1 MGVQMKQCQY
11 EYVRVYASDSV
22 RFTLVLDR
30 NSAQGAA
37 EEIEVDLER
46 RICRPDLGFRRR
58 SSTLDR
64 CAMLKPGQN
73 RQVAVSHDNNY
84 LLDLYKYSYKVVRM
98 TCLLPVDN
106 QIAKGRIEL
115 ARDPVIALARVAFH
129 LAAYPKAGE
138 SIHGFTLK
146 EIKHVPEL
154 HLTALQLEH
163 DKTGA
168 EYLHVARDDKNNVF
182 AINFKT
188 NPIDR
193 TGLPH
198 ILEHVTLCGS
208 EKYPV
213 RDPFFKMMP
222 RSLANFMNA
231 FTSSDYTSY
240 PFATTNLQDFRNL
253 SSVYLDATL
262 HPLLKHSDFLQEGWR
277 LGPEDPREPATEDN
291 VKFKGVVYNE
301 MKGQMSDASYLF
313 YIRFREHLFPS
324 LHNSGGDP
332 EIMTQL
338 THKQLV
344 DFSRKRYHPS
354 NAKIFSYGSL
364 PLAEHLQHVDDSL
377 SKFDKAAPDSDI
389 KQPISF
395 VDGPLSFE
403 VSGPI
408 DTMQP
413 PDQQSKSS
421 ISWMGCPSSDIV
433 ETFSVS
439 IMMSLLMSG
448 YGSPLYQGLV
458 ESGLGTNF
466 SPNSGYDSSAAI
478 GILSVGLDG
487 MKTDDVP
494 GLKAT
499 IRTILREKAHE
510 AFQPHKIEG
519 YMHQLELALK
529 HKTANFGMGLME
541 KTLSGWF
548 NGVNPMDGLAW
559 NQVID
564 AFKQRT
570 KEERY
575 LERLVERYLLN
586 DNSMQFTMRP
596 DESYGATLDSQEE
609 KRRKDILKTI
619 KESASSPEAAIT
631 RLGEQEL
638 GLLEEQESAQQKNLD
653 TLPTLRVS
661 DIALEKER
669 KPRYHAKVGDVDV
682 LWRETETNGI
692 TYFQA
697 KHLFKDFPDDLRL
710 LMPLF
715 TDSLMRLGTTTM
727 SVGDLEAEILLKT
740 GGISISSFAAPE
752 PSSLDNYHEGILV
765 DGYALDRNVPAMFDL
780 IRTLLLEI
788 DFSGPKAVAA
798 VRELLESKASGA
810 LDSVAESGHHFAV
823 TSAAAALTKRGR
835 IQDQLSGLSQI
846 ELTTRILDAA
856 RRDPGSLEQVIQK
869 LQTIQSIAVA
879 NSSDLSLRVVCEPNS
894 VKTNRSL
901 IENFLAHL
909 PQGHLPVKHSI
920 TSNAV
925 SGSSLSRRAFFNM
938 PFQVSYTGTCLQTA
952 PYTSPDKAPLTVL
965 GQLLVHNFLHPEVRE
980 KGGAYGASASASPI
994 SALFTMSS
1002 YRDPNPRNSLNVFN
1016 RAGTYAR
1023 DKDWTARELEES
1035 KLSIFQGIDAPRS
1048 VSGEASKEFL
1058 YGITEAMDQ
1067 EMRERLLGVTKDDVQ
1082 RVAQRYLVDLPSDL
1096 KSVCV
1101 LGEKKGWIDQ
1111 DQDQWQLKSLKM
1123 SAES

>member
-1 MGVQMKQCQY
+1 MSQIRK
-11 EYVRVYASDSV
+11 YASV
-22 RFTLVLDR
+22 T
-30 NSAQGAA
+30 
-37 EEIEVDLER
+37 DLR
-46 RICRPDLGFRRR
+46 
-58 SSTLDR
+58 
-64 CAMLKPGQN
+64 
-73 RQVAVSHDNNY
+73 
-84 LLDLYKYSYKVVRM
+84 
-98 TCLLPVDN
+98 
-106 QIAKGRIEL
+106 
-115 ARDPVIALARVAFH
+115 
-129 LAAYPKAGE
+129 AYPKPGE

-146 EIKHVPEL
+146 DIKHVPEL

-240 PFATTNLQDFRNL
+240 PFATTNLQDYRNL

-262 HPLLKHSDFLQEGWR
+262 HPLLQHSDFLQEGWR
-277 LGPEDPREPATEDN
+277 LGQEDPREPATEDN

-301 MKGQMSDASYLF
+301 MKGQMSDGSYLF
-313 YIRFREHLFPS
+313 YIRFRESLFPS
-324 LHNSGGDP
+324 LYNSGGDP

-338 THKQLV
+338 THEQLV
-344 DFSRKRYHPS
+344 DFSRKHYHPS

-364 PLAEHLQHVDDSL
+364 GLAEQLQQVDEAI
-377 SKFDKAAPDSDI
+377 SKFDKAAADSDI
-389 KQPISF
+389 KEPISF
-395 VDGPLSFE
+395 ADGPLSYE

-439 IMMSLLMSG
+439 IMMSLLTNG
-448 YGSPLYQGLV
+448 YGSPVYQGLI

-466 SPNSGYDSSAAI
+466 SPNSGYDSSAAV
-478 GILSVGLDG
+478 GVLSIGLDG
-487 MKTDDVP
+487 MKAGDVS
-494 GLKAT
+494 GLKET
-499 IRTILREKAHE
+499 IQTILREKAHE
-510 AFQPHKIEG
+510 AFLPHKVEG
-519 YMHQLELALK
+519 YMHQLELTLK
-529 HKTANFGMGLME
+529 HKTANFGMGLLE

-559 NQVID
+559 NQIID
-564 AFKQRT
+564 AFKQSM
-570 KEERY
+570 KQEKY
-575 LERLVERYLLN
+575 LEGLVEKYLLN
-586 DNSMQFTMRP
+586 DKSMQFTMRP
-596 DESYGATLDSQEE
+596 EESYGATLESQEE
-609 KRRKDILKTI
+609 ERRQNILETVK
-619 KESASSPEAAIT
+619 KSASSPGEAIAK
-631 RLGEQEL
+631 LGQQEL
-638 GLLEEQESAQQKNLD
+638 ELLEKQESAQQKNLD

-661 DIALEKER
+661 DIAPSKEK
-669 KPRYHAKVGDVDV
+669 KPRYHSKVGDVDV

-697 KHLFKDFPDDLRL
+697 KHLLKDLPDELRL

-715 TDSLMRLGTTTM
+715 TDSLMRLGTKTQT
-727 SVGDLEAEILLKT
+727 VGDLEAEILLKT
-740 GGISISSFAAPE
+740 GGISVSSFAAPE
-752 PSSLDNYHEGILV
+752 PWSLDKYSEGLLI

-780 IRTLLLEI
+780 MRTLLLEI

-798 VRELLESKASGA
+798 IRELLEAKASGA

-823 TSAAAALTKRGR
+823 TSAAAALTARGK

-846 ELTTRILDAA
+846 ESTARILDTA
-856 RRDPGSLEQVIQK
+856 RREPQSLEQVIQK
-869 LQTIQSIAVA
+869 LQIIQSIAVA
-879 NSSDLSLRVVCEPNS
+879 NSSNLSMRVVCEPNS
-894 VKTNRSL
+894 VKTNRSQ
-901 IENFLAHL
+901 IENFLSQL
-909 PQGHLPVKHSI
+909 PQGP
-920 TSNAV
+920 TSTTFSSASETV
-925 SGSSLSRRAFFNM
+925 AGSSLSRRAFFNL

-952 PYTSPDKAPLTVL
+952 PYSSADKAPLTVL

-994 SALFTMSS
+994 SGLFTMSS
-1002 YRDPNPRNSLNVFN
+1002 YRDPNPRNSLSVFS
-1016 RAGTYAR
+1016 RAGAFAR
-1023 DKDWTARELEES
+1023 EKDWTARELEES

-1048 VSGEASKEFL
+1048 VSGEASKEFM
-1058 YGITEAMDQ
+1058 YGITEDMDQ
-1067 EMRERLLGVTKDDVQ
+1067 EMRERLLRVTKDDVQ
-1082 RVAQRYLVDLPSDL
+1082 RVAQEYLVDLPSDL
-1096 KSVCV
+1096 KAVCV
-1101 LGEKKGWIDQ
+1101 LGEKKDWIEQ
-1111 DQDQWQLKSLKM
+1111 DSEKWRLKSLKM